1 MVVPRF
7 IQVHSLHSY
16 SGVLL
21 NRDDTGESKKM
32 MYGDA
37 VRTRVSSQ
45 CLKRHWRSADDPYAI
60 ENIDPDLQ
68 AVRTRD
74 IVSLRVIQPLRE
86 SGEHSVE
93 LLDAV
98 DGAFNLGVYG
108 PSGVDRRSR
117 QTLLLGRPEVE
128 FLQAQAAAI
137 CEAHPDDPEEA
148 AKASTVLFSARRDN
162 PERANFRAFRENTV
176 LPGGLTA
183 ALFGRMVTSDVAASI
198 EASVHVAHSLTTH
211 REESESD
218 YFSSVDDLW
227 NAKNEGAASSFI
239 GDSELTSGVFYGYLV
254 VDVPGLVSNSTGC
267 ATSEWL
273 GADREL
279 AATVAHNLV
288 RLIATVSP
296 GGKRGATAPY
306 AYADLILIEAGNFQ
320 PRSLATAF
328 RTEMPAGVVE
338 AAKTLGDRLS
348 KLDAS
353 YGSEEVRR
361 FLSLEDVKIPGAQR
375 LNLPDLAAWTADVVR
390 AGEVAP

>member
-74 IVSLRVIQPLRE
+74 IVSLRVIQPLRG

-98 DGAFNLGVYG
+98 EGAFNLGVYG

-117 QTLLLGRPEVE
+117 QSLLLGRPEVK

-137 CEAHPDDPEEA
+137 CEAHPDDPKDA
-148 AKASTVLFSARRDN
+148 VKASATLFSTGRDN
-162 PERANFRAFRENTV
+162 PERENLRAFRENTV
-176 LPGGLTA
+176 LPGGLAA

-227 NAKNEGAASSFI
+227 NSEDEGGGAASFI

-267 ATSEWL
+267 ATSEWM

-279 AATVAHNLV
+279 AAAVPT
-288 RLIATVSP
+288 TSSVSSQLCP
-296 GGKRGATAPY
+296 R
-306 AYADLILIEAGNFQ
+306 EASAGQ
-320 PRSLATAF
+320 PHPTPTPTSSSLRPVTSN
-328 RTEMPAGVVE
+328 R
-338 AAKTLGDRLS
+338 
-348 KLDAS
+348 
-353 YGSEEVRR
+353 
-361 FLSLEDVKIPGAQR
+361 
-375 LNLPDLAAWTADVVR
+375 AAWPPPSEPR
-390 AGEVAP
+390 CP